1 MPEAWRLK
9 VLHINAQLFEY
20 AQTAPAD
27 PANNLILAAS
37 ARGVPAVAVGK
48 RGGSSNMRDRK
59 KCGREPG

>member
-9 VLHINAQLFEY
+9 VLAHKLNFSN
-20 AQTAPAD
+20 TPRRRPAD

>member
-9 VLHINAQLFEY
+9 VLHINSTFRY

-59 KCGREPG
+59 

>member
-9 VLHINAQLFEY
+9 VLHINSTFRY

-27 PANNLILAAS
+27 PANNLIFAAS